1 MKTLILQYS
10 VFVLE
15 HLNDIILIAILE
27 IPYIIFV
34 SVFNVYYV

>member
-1 MKTLILQYS
+1 MKTLILQYF

-15 HLNDIILIAILE
+15 RLDDIIVIAILE
-27 IPYIIFV
+27 LPYIIFV

>member
-1 MKTLILQYS
+1 MKNLILQYF

-15 HLNDIILIAILE
+15 RLDDIIVIAILE
-27 IPYIIFV
+27 LPYIIFV